1 MPHERDLID
10 ADVPPARAA
19 MIAARAQN
27 EYGVKHGLVA
37 VDEKTEDHMEFV
49 RFRTDEFMSHAIE
62 YLIMHHGFALTP
74 RQPDNGIEVYA
85 ELR

>member
-1 MPHERDLID
+1 MTHERDLID

-27 EYGVKHGLVA
+27 EYGVKRGLVE
-37 VDEKTEDHMEFV
+37 VDEKVGNTEFV
-49 RFRTDEFMSHAIE
+49 RFRTTDFMSQAIE
-62 YLIMHHGFALTP
+62 YLIQYHGFMIAP
-74 RQPDNGIEVYA
+74 RQPDEGIEVYA